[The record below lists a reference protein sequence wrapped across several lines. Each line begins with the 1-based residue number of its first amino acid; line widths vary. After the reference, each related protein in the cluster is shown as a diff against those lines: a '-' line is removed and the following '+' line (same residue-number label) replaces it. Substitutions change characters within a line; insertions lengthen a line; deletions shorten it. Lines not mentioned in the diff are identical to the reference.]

1 VSRAAK
7 ITVGIVVV
15 LVGLYAVSLAALIA
29 TQGGGRSVVG
39 AGASGT
45 IGVLRLSGTVAAD
58 QAASLTSSGG
68 IDPVATED
76 ALRRADADDG
86 IDAVVLRV
94 NSPGG
99 SPAAS
104 WEIYQAV
111 ARMRKPVVVSVADLT
126 ASGAYYFASAADRIV
141 AAPTSEVGSIGV
153 VLLAPDLEELFKKL
167 GIRYTVLTKG
177 KYKDVGSPGREMTS
191 EEKGILLAQMD
202 DVYERFIRDVAA
214 GRKLDPDK
222 IRALANGLTYPG
234 DKAKALG
241 LVDEVGSYRD
251 AIAAAGR
258 LAGLDPSRVRERSLD
273 QRQGGGLL
281 RLLLGADAGKVLGG
295 LGQDVAKGLREG
307 LGTAGGPELR

>member
-1 VSRAAK
+1 
-7 ITVGIVVV
+7 
-15 LVGLYAVSLAALIA
+15 
-29 TQGGGRSVVG
+29 
-39 AGASGT
+39 
-45 IGVLRLSGTVAAD
+45 
-58 QAASLTSSGG
+58 
-68 IDPVATED
+68 
-76 ALRRADADDG
+76 
-86 IDAVVLRV
+86 
-94 NSPGG
+94 
-99 SPAAS
+99 
-104 WEIYQAV
+104 
-111 ARMRKPVVVSVADLT
+111 
-126 ASGAYYFASAADRIV
+126 
-141 AAPTSEVGSIGV
+141 
-153 VLLAPDLEELFKKL
+153 
-167 GIRYTVLTKG
+167 
-177 KYKDVGSPGREMTS
+177 MTS